1 MQLYGVKRLR
11 NQRFFSL
18 AELKAAIRV
27 LVAELNDRQMS
38 GFGSSRAE
46 LFAEIDKPKL
56 GELPDQPYVFA
67 RWKRC
72 RVAPDYHVEIDEH
85 WYSTPF
91 RLIRELVDVRIAD
104 KTVEIFHR
112 GQRIAS
118 HPCAPNRHGHT
129 TIADHMPSAH
139 RRYGKWTPQGLI
151 ATGEKIGPSIAA
163 FFQAVIADRPHPE
176 QGFRT
181 WLGILS
187 LTKSY
192 GNARVDAACQRG
204 ILIKARSVASIR
216 SILKNG
222 LDRAFLDDT
231 PNPQPLATA
240 TSAVRAISTEP
251 RSNAYPSN
259 A

>member
-1 MQLYGVKRLR
+1 MQIAQRWILARLR

-18 AELKAAIRV
+18 AELNAAIGV
-27 LVAELNDRQMS
+27 LVGELNARQMR

-46 LFAEIDKPKL
+46 LFAEIDRLKL

-72 RVAPDYHVEIDEH
+72 RVAPDYHVEIDGH
-85 WYSTPF
+85 WYSTPY

-104 KTVEIFHR
+104 KTVEVFHK

-118 HPCAPNRHGHT
+118 HARAPNRRGHT

-139 RRYGKWTPQGLI
+139 RRYGKWTPGGLI
-151 ATGEKIGPSIAA
+151 VAGEKIGPSTAA
-163 FFQAVIADRPHPE
+163 FFQAVIEARPHPE

-181 WLGILS
+181 CLGILS
-187 LTKSY
+187 LARSY
-192 GNARVDAACQRG
+192 DNARVDAACRRG

-222 LDRAFLDDT
+222 LDRAFLDETSDH
-231 PNPQPLATA
+231 QPL
-240 TSAVRAISTEP
+240 RHGNI
-251 RSNAYPSN
+251 RGQGYFH
-259 A
+259 